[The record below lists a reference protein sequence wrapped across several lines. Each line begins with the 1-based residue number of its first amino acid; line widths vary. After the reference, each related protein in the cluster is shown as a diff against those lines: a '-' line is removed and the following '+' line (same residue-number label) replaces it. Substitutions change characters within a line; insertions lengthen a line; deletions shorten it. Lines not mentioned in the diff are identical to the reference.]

1 MHLAQAIPSLPSV
14 SASQPDNLERKS
26 NLQGAAGVF
35 SPASQ
40 EFFIGQHSLPHFQF
54 HVGKEEKRFLPSWF
68 CGSMDA
74 TELAFTTIG
83 STHLSHQVCWHSP
96 QSVPPTFCTRFAG
109 IHLNRCHPPF
119 GDFAG
124 FLSGSDLH
132 QRIAGT
138 TIGATHLS
146 HPSFGKF
153 AAIGAGGDRPQTN
166 ASYRIA
172 FISGRIATWAPHKGR

>member
-35 SPASQ
+35 LPASQ

-83 STHLSHQVCWHSP
+83 ATHLLAILLAFFPVAICINELLAP
-96 QSVPPTFCTRFAG
+96 PLVPPTFR
-109 IHLNRCHPPF
+109 IHLSANLLPLVR
-119 GDFAG
+119 
-124 FLSGSDLH
+124 
-132 QRIAGT
+132 
-138 TIGATHLS
+138 
-146 HPSFGKF
+146 
-153 AAIGAGGDRPQTN
+153 AAIGHKQTL
-166 ASYRIA
+166 RIA
-172 FISGRIATWAPHKGR
+172 SPS

>member
-83 STHLSHQVCWHSP
+83 ATHLLAILLAFFPVAICINELLAP
-96 QSVPPTFCTRFAG
+96 PLVPPTFR
-109 IHLNRCHPPF
+109 IHLSANLLPLVR
-119 GDFAG
+119 
-124 FLSGSDLH
+124 
-132 QRIAGT
+132 
-138 TIGATHLS
+138 
-146 HPSFGKF
+146 
-153 AAIGAGGDRPQTN
+153 AAIGHKQTL
-166 ASYRIA
+166 RIA
-172 FISGRIATWAPHKGR
+172 SPSLAAG

>member
-35 SPASQ
+35 LPASQ

-83 STHLSHQVCWHSP
+83 ATHLLHQVCWHLP
-96 QSVPPTFCTRFAG
+96 QSVPPTFWRFCWLSFRQRSASTNCW
-109 IHLNRCHPPF
+109 HHNWCHPPF
-119 GDFAG
+119 ASIFRQICCHWCGRRSATNKRFV
-124 FLSGSDLH
+124 SHRLH
-132 QRIAGT
+132 
-138 TIGATHLS
+138 
-146 HPSFGKF
+146 
-153 AAIGAGGDRPQTN
+153 
-166 ASYRIA
+166 
-172 FISGRIATWAPHKGR
+172 

>member
-83 STHLSHQVCWHSP
+83 ATHLLHQVCWHLP
-96 QSVPPTFCTRFAG
+96 QSVPPTFWRF
-109 IHLNRCHPPF
+109 CW
-119 GDFAG
+119 
-124 FLSGSDLH
+124 LSF
-132 QRIAGT
+132 R
-138 TIGATHLS
+138 
-146 HPSFGKF
+146 
-153 AAIGAGGDRPQTN
+153 
-166 ASYRIA
+166 
-172 FISGRIATWAPHKGR
+172 

>member
-83 STHLSHQVCWHSP
+83 ATHLLAILLAFFPAAICINELLAP
-96 QSVPPTFCTRFAG
+96 QLVPPTFR
-109 IHLNRCHPPF
+109 IHLSANLLPLVR
-119 GDFAG
+119 
-124 FLSGSDLH
+124 
-132 QRIAGT
+132 
-138 TIGATHLS
+138 
-146 HPSFGKF
+146 
-153 AAIGAGGDRPQTN
+153 AAIGHKQTL
-166 ASYRIA
+166 RIA
-172 FISGRIATWAPHKGR
+172 SPSLAAG